1 METEMRTTVRKVL
14 NLMDHEV
21 WVRVRVNDG
30 REKDSAND
38 LVLWSADWIGGG
50 EDDPGMPDGLADV
63 LDWDADDLSVELH
76 DTTGISAW
84 KTEPMIVINA
94 MK

>member
-1 METEMRTTVRKVL
+1 METEMRITVRKVL

-30 REKDSAND
+30 REKDPAYD

-50 EDDPGMPDGLADV
+50 EDDPGIPNGLDKV
-63 LDWDADDLSVELH
+63 LEWNADDLSIELH
-76 DTTGISAW
+76 KDPDNPERTS
-84 KTEPMIVINA
+84 PMLVVNA